1 MRWILRSGLGGCLG
15 VLGAC
20 SSADAGGDTAPGS
33 SGSSVTSPGATDPGA
48 TDPSSASV
56 DPSEGSLPTGDSP
69 TSGNSSGSAD
79 TTGTQGQETGTDT
92 SEPEDLGGPFL
103 RGMNFGFR
111 NPKWGDPEMAWLAAQ
126 GGSNSARLSLPETHL
141 NMWGY
146 DIEVADNMQYVADGL
161 GHHIAF
167 LIAPIPEHSTAPQ
180 GTPDWELAHY
190 IPKNLYE
197 PAVVDG
203 KVNPDNYWAMYVFK
217 TVDTYKDY
225 VDTWEI
231 WNEPDWV
238 ADYNFTLGWEDS
250 APTAAQLVRFGG
262 SIHDY
267 VRMLRVS
274 SEAAKLADPG
284 AKIALGGIGYPSFL
298 DAILRYTDEPG
309 AGQVTADFPE
319 TGAAYFDVLNY
330 HYYPLWTPGSSDAGV
345 DGFIALRDQFAAKMA
360 EAGAAARPF
369 SVTEVGAPRSS
380 YDGQP
385 GGVEY
390 ARNFYV
396 KVMTRAQAEGYLRAD
411 WFALSDGDHDSAF
424 GEMGIYEDVK
434 DLAVKEDAVRT
445 PTGVAARTHGLL
457 LADALFDAGATAGL
471 GLPGEAQGYAF
482 RLPDA
487 RQVLVLWARAGGTDE
502 TAQLHVDL
510 ATSRSFELH
519 AWDFSASAS
528 KTPVSPDGGV
538 IGLDLT
544 ASPVFLVEA

>member
-1 MRWILRSGLGGCLG
+1 M
-15 VLGAC
+15 
-20 SSADAGGDTAPGS
+20 
-33 SGSSVTSPGATDPGA
+33 
-48 TDPSSASV
+48 
-56 DPSEGSLPTGDSP
+56 
-69 TSGNSSGSAD
+69 
-79 TTGTQGQETGTDT
+79 
-92 SEPEDLGGPFL
+92 
-103 RGMNFGFR
+103 
-111 NPKWGDPEMAWLAAQ
+111 
-126 GGSNSARLSLPETHL
+126 
-141 NMWGY
+141 
-146 DIEVADNMQYVADGL
+146 
-161 GHHIAF
+161 
-167 LIAPIPEHSTAPQ
+167 
-180 GTPDWELAHY
+180 
-190 IPKNLYE
+190 
-197 PAVVDG
+197 VDG

-502 TAQLHVDL
+502 TAQLNVDL

-544 ASPVFLVEA
+544 ASPVFLVEP